1 MPDFTT
7 PVGRLVM
14 GSPYKGRDKDAE
26 GKPLVVKNGPNA
38 GQPRLDYYLAVAIP
52 KGSETHWN
60 QTKWG
65 DLIWQ
70 TGAAAF
76 PQGQSVA
83 PTFAW
88 KVADGDSAVPNKRGN
103 KPCDREGHRGHW
115 VLNFSSSFPPEIYN
129 ADGSQRIQEPGAVK
143 LGYYVQ
149 IAGNVEGNKSMS
161 QPGVYLNHRMV
172 ALSAAG
178 PEIVVGPDATS
189 AGFGQSP
196 LPPGATP
203 LPVSPAVAAFTA
215 PTAAPVTAPVTPH
228 PGFLTAA
235 PPPPAAPPPAAPPA
249 PVRVM
254 LPAAGGATY
263 EAMIS
268 AGWTDAQLVQHG
280 MMAP

>member
-26 GKPLVVKNGPNA
+26 GKPLVAKNGPNA

-88 KVADGDSAVPNKRGN
+88 KVTDGDSAVPNKRGN

-172 ALSAAG
+172 ALSGYG

-189 AGFGQSP
+189 AGFGQAP
-196 LPPGATP
+196 LPSGASAVP
-203 LPVSPAVAAFTA
+203 LAAMTSPPVA
-215 PTAAPVTAPVTPH
+215 APVTPH

-235 PPPPAAPPPAAPPA
+235 LPPPPAAPPA

-263 EAMIS
+263 EAMIA
-268 AGWTDAQLVQHG
+268 AGWTDVQLVQHG
-280 MMAP
+280 MMKA